1 MHEKVSLPVL
11 VMSQSDVA
19 YFERAGVDLSGYDVR
34 QPERI
39 PVPPP
44 VRRVATGQP
53 QGPTRQRT
61 GRELR
66 RAAAKRSA
74 RLEAL

>member
-1 MHEKVSLPVL
+1 MQEKVSLPVL
-11 VMSQSDVA
+11 LLHPADVVR
-19 YFERAGVDLSGYDVR
+19 FERAGFDLSGYDVR

-66 RAAAKRSA
+66 RAVAKGR
-74 RLEAL
+74 RD

>member
-1 MHEKVSLPVL
+1 MQEKVSLPVL
-11 VMSQSDVA
+11 LPHPADIA
-19 YFERAGVDLSGYDVR
+19 RFERAGVDLSGYDVR
-34 QPERI
+34 QPQRI

-44 VRRVATGQP
+44 APRVLTGQP

-66 RAAAKRSA
+66 RAVAKGR
-74 RLEAL
+74 RD